1 MVFMNQTTTPLF
13 LFIMAVLLLSSCHSE
28 YWIEDPSPFYIDHM
42 GKAIDLY
49 RDGMFA
55 DSLITLDFIQLG
67 ESRYFHK
74 DYYTMLNFLQLHWF
88 ESALKIAKE
97 ILPYSQDDE
106 STFMIHY
113 VRLTCRKELET
124 ISRRELRMLE
134 GIRLHKEHIL
144 ADYGF

>member
-1 MVFMNQTTTPLF
+1 MNKSTRLFF
-13 LFIMAVLLLSSCHSE
+13 LFIVAVVLFSSCHSE
-28 YWIEDPSPFYIDHM
+28 YWIEDPSPFDIDHM
-42 GKAIDLY
+42 GKAIALY

-74 DYYTMLNFLQLHWF
+74 DYYTMLNFLQLRWF

-124 ISRRELRMLE
+124 ISRRELRTLKDM
-134 GIRLHKEHIL
+134 RLHKERIL
-144 ADYGF
+144 VDYGF

>member
-1 MVFMNQTTTPLF
+1 MNKSTRLFF
-13 LFIMAVLLLSSCHSE
+13 LFIVALAMFSSCHSE
-28 YWIEDPSPFYIDHM
+28 YWIEDPSPFDVDHM

-74 DYYTMLNFLQLHWF
+74 DYYTMLNFLQLRWF

-134 GIRLHKEHIL
+134 AMCLHKERIL